1 MGVRRDVRRT
11 GRGWRPF
18 TALALACALLLATV
32 SVAAARPAAGAAT
45 TVTITLSR
53 SVSIAGEQL
62 NVQGVV
68 SPASVGRALWLQRV
82 TGATWSTVGTART
95 DAAGRYRF
103 DTRAPGSSG
112 VTSWRVLAR
121 PAGSQAQAASPS
133 KTLRVVPQSVS
144 VISASVVET
153 GSAFALAGT
162 ASPARPGRSML
173 AQVRSAS
180 GWTTLARGTQITD
193 GRYSIRVVLNRPATY
208 SFRVV
213 AAASA
218 GGASAASRT
227 NTIVARLP
235 YVSVSPATAIAG
247 EYTHW
252 SGTVPGHAARPVQ
265 LQRRATTSTRWVV
278 VAFTP

>member
-1 MGVRRDVRRT
+1 M
-11 GRGWRPF
+11 
-18 TALALACALLLATV
+18 
-32 SVAAARPAAGAAT
+32 
-45 TVTITLSR
+45 
-53 SVSIAGEQL
+53 
-62 NVQGVV
+62 
-68 SPASVGRALWLQRV
+68 
-82 TGATWSTVGTART
+82 
-95 DAAGRYRF
+95 
-103 DTRAPGSSG
+103 
-112 VTSWRVLAR
+112 
-121 PAGSQAQAASPS
+121 
-133 KTLRVVPQSVS
+133 
-144 VISASVVET
+144 
-153 GSAFALAGT
+153 
-162 ASPARPGRSML
+162 
-173 AQVRSAS
+173 
-180 GWTTLARGTQITD
+180 
-193 GRYSIRVVLNRPATY
+193 LNRPATY